1 MWLQLKCKLLWSL
14 WASSFTSFI
23 TLAMVFLKLHPGL
36 AKELGISTGIF
47 IMVSL
52 HSIFKMSFTLSKRV
66 ALNLAKAATL

>member
-1 MWLQLKCKLLWSL
+1 
-14 WASSFTSFI
+14 
-23 TLAMVFLKLHPGL
+23 MVFLKLHPGL

-66 ALNLAKAATL
+66 ALNLAKATTL